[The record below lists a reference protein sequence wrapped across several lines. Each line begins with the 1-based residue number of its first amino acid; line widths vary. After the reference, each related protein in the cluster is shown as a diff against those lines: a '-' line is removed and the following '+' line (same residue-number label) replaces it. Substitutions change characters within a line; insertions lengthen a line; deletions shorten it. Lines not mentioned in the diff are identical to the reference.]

1 MMNSPVASQSLV
13 VLGHP
18 LVCQAVAALRDR
30 RTSSMDFRIHTRAIA
45 RALAYEA
52 TRSLPFLEAPVE
64 TPIRTAVGGA
74 VVEPVIALP
83 LLRAG
88 LGMVDGFLEIVPR
101 AATGHVGMRRD
112 EQTLLPYE
120 YYRNLPALDGAH
132 LFILD
137 PMLATGGSVCATLA
151 KLDLDATA
159 SCTLLSVI
167 AAPEG
172 VRAVHECYPMVGIWT
187 AALDSG
193 LDERGFIVP
202 GLGDA
207 GDRLWGTV

>member
-1 MMNSPVASQSLV
+1 MTDVAASRPLT
-13 VLGHP
+13 VLEHP
-18 LVCQAVAALRDR
+18 LVRQAVSALRNR
-30 RTSSMDFRIHTRAIA
+30 ETSSMDFRIHTRAIA

-64 TPIRTAVGGA
+64 TPIGTARGGS

-101 AATGHVGMRRD
+101 ATTGHVGMRRD
-112 EQTLLPYE
+112 EQTLLPFE
-120 YYRNLPALDGAH
+120 YYRNLPALEGAH

-137 PMLATGGSVCATLA
+137 PMLATGGSVCATLE
-151 KLDLDATA
+151 KLDLAATA

-172 VRAVHECYPMVGIWT
+172 VRALGDRYPEVAVWT

-207 GDRLWGTV
+207 GDRLWGTI